1 MFQDKRILITGSEGF
16 IGSHLADAL
25 KDNCKDLYCVDKVNG
40 EDLCNINTVNSLPD
54 VDIIF
59 HMAARNGTKWF
70 YEEPF
75 SVLQNCTT
83 PTLNLIE
90 RYKDTKVKFIYAS
103 SCEIYADSTE
113 SGINKVPT
121 SEDVS
126 VLFSNPKNLR
136 WSYAAGKYIGE
147 LAVMSAARQYNLNYL
162 VLRYHNI
169 YGPRQVD
176 HFIPEFYSRVKDGD
190 YSLKGW
196 ENTRAFCYIS
206 DAIEMTLKAANNHEA
221 INSVIHIGN
230 DDETSIKN
238 VAEIILKI
246 IDEKEE
252 LILQNA
258 PEGSVSRRCPDL
270 SLAKNLNIYSK
281 VVSLEEGLKI
291 TLGEL
296 K

>member
-25 KDNCKDLYCVDKVNG
+25 KDNCKDLHCVDKVNG

-103 SCEIYADSTE
+103 SCEFYADSTE

-252 LILQNA
+252 LILHNA